1 VGLAWYA
8 VRPMRTITE
17 AKEKSQR
24 MSSTDMAAARPHGT
38 TSRREQLGSNRSKK
52 ATAPAASSFRGLAG
66 GGEAPRPARS
76 LPCPALS
83 QWAWWPPGTGRGGCG
98 GGGEVGWGGGE
109 EKVGVRGVG
118 QRVQSTDYRVLMKWR
133 ECLRPA
139 CHSKAKLP
147 NNFEFVLLFLGKSLF
162 YLSVM

>member
-1 VGLAWYA
+1 MQRSFVVGLAWYA

-98 GGGEVGWGGGE
+98 GGGEVAWGGGE

-118 QRVQSTDYRVLMKWR
+118 QRVQSRDYRVLLLMK
-133 ECLRPA
+133 
-139 CHSKAKLP
+139 
-147 NNFEFVLLFLGKSLF
+147 
-162 YLSVM
+162 